1 MRTYNTERS
10 ATDESTTVK
19 LNNGRLEPQLPSVVD
34 RESEEEE
41 EEDDEDFDI
50 KPKRSRDEVPDD
62 EDEML
67 RRSGVSVEELTTL
80 TIVQLNKRLSGLSK
94 EEVNK
99 LKARR
104 RTLKNR
110 GYAQNCRTTKDEE
123 EKRLKDEGDQL
134 EREIAELTQTNEEKQ
149 KKIENFK
156 QKYLKLQKFAED
168 LRKNRNEESQDERV
182 VSSSDG
188 RDSG

>member
-1 MRTYNTERS
+1 M
-10 ATDESTTVK
+10 
-19 LNNGRLEPQLPSVVD
+19 G
-34 RESEEEE
+34 EEEE

-134 EREIAELTQTNEEKQ
+134 EREIAELIQNNEEKQ

-168 LRKNRNEESQDERV
+168 LRKNRNEESQDE
-182 VSSSDG
+182 
-188 RDSG
+188 